1 MGNCLVTK
9 LDAVVNNDALPEIGY
24 VTVAKFNGTNV
35 DLTVDNLNLGINS
48 GNIKIHGNAYF
59 TKNGVDIGKTNSVW
73 GTPYQTDNGLHIVD
87 GDVYLL
93 CQKNTLRIYLTLGG
107 SYVKE
112 VDITNLGHLFEIAKE
127 RLYIGAVDNI
137 IGNIETSQ
145 IGKYGRVEIWATN
158 NSVFGNIEALTEF
171 NNQIT
176 RFYLG
181 GFKYIEG
188 SINKFLD
195 NLAKVR
201 DDGDV
206 NVEFSGATRLYFNG
220 SAVQDFS
227 HVVRVSNHTWTIV

>member
-24 VTVAKFNGTNV
+24 VTVAKFNGINV
-35 DLTVDNLNLGINS
+35 DLTTNDLNLGINS

-73 GTPYQTDNGLHIVD
+73 STPYQTDNGLHIVD

-93 CQKNTLRIYLTLGG
+93 CQKNTLRIDLVLGG
-107 SYVKE
+107 SYLKE
-112 VDITNLGHLFEIAKE
+112 VDITYLGHLFETAQH
-127 RLYIGAVDNI
+127 RLYISVGNI
-137 IGNIETSQ
+137 VGNIETSQ
-145 IGKYGRVEIWATN
+145 IGKYKSVEISATD

-171 NNQIT
+171 NNKINI
-176 RFYLG
+176 FNLF
-181 GFKYIEG
+181 GFKCIEG

-206 NVEFSGATRLYFNG
+206 TVNFSGVNRLYFNG
-220 SAVQDFS
+220 SAVQYFS

>member
-35 DLTVDNLNLGINS
+35 DLTSDNLNLGINS

-93 CQKNTLRIYLTLGG
+93 CQKNTLRIDLTLNG

-112 VDITNLGHLFEIAKE
+112 VDITDIGHLFEVAQE
-127 RLYIGAVDNI
+127 RLYISADNI
-137 IGNIETSQ
+137 VGNIETSQ
-145 IGKYGRVEIWATN
+145 IGKYKIVEIQTTD
-158 NSVFGNIEALTEF
+158 NSAFGNIEALTEF
-171 NNQIT
+171 NNKIT
-176 RFYLG
+176 RFHLS

-201 DDGDV
+201 VDGDV
-206 NVEFSGATRLYFNG
+206 NVIFYGATRLYFNG
-220 SAVQDFS
+220 SAVQDFN
-227 HVVRVSNHTWTIV
+227 HVVRISNHTWTIV